1 MNGALK
7 GIRVIDY
14 TQIVAGPFAGSL
26 LSDMGADVIKV
37 EPTWG
42 EPQRESAPFIP
53 NETRNYLAL
62 NRGKK
67 SLPLNLKHHQGTE
80 IFYKLVSTADVVI
93 INSRPDVPPKL
104 GIDYDSLKKINSKI
118 IYCENSTYGNEGPM
132 SHLPGSDLLSQAVG
146 GLVTSDKKVQ
156 DGLPQFITASPVVD
170 HATAFSM
177 CWGVTTALYHRE
189 KTGNGQKID
198 TSLLGTVMGL
208 LTPAFIEVDAVD
220 KERVDK
226 FINNLKISKENNES
240 ISKGID
246 LKNQDAGAFIG
257 SYANNYYRIFHVKN
271 GVIAVGILGN
281 RVRKKF
287 MDLLGINDFRL
298 DPDFDSVNLDG
309 WDTSDDL
316 KVQEVFEK
324 TQEKL
329 NNYTI
334 TEILPKMHNAGI
346 PAAEV
351 LFTEET
357 SRLEQ
362 VKANGLIVELEH
374 SLAGKYRTV
383 GPVLKMSETP
393 LQAKLPSPALGEHTD
408 EILLSLGYTDDQ
420 IVNFRN
426 KQIIY

>member
-1 MNGALK
+1 MNGALE

-67 SLPLNLKHHQGTE
+67 SLPLNLKHAKGLE

-93 INSRPDVPPKL
+93 INSRPDVPAKL
-104 GIDYDSLKKINSKI
+104 GIDYDSLKKINPKI

-146 GLVTSDKKVQ
+146 GLITSDKKIE
-156 DGLPQFITASPVVD
+156 DDLPQYITASPIVD
-170 HATAFSM
+170 HATAFAM

-198 TSLLGTVMGL
+198 TSLLGTAMSL

-220 KERVDK
+220 KERVDD
-226 FINNLKISKENNES
+226 FLKGLKKIKENNEP
-240 ISKGID
+240 ISMAID
-246 LKNQDAGAFIG
+246 LKKQDAGAFLG

-316 KVQEVFEK
+316 NVKKIFEE
-324 TQEKL
+324 TEEKL

-334 TEILPKMHNAGI
+334 SEILPKMHDAGI

-362 VKANGLIVELEH
+362 VKANGLMVELEH

-393 LQAKLPSPALGEHTD
+393 LVAKLPAPALGEHTD
-408 EILLSLGYTDDQ
+408 QILELLGYTVEDIEELRSNEV
-420 IVNFRN
+420 IV
-426 KQIIY
+426 